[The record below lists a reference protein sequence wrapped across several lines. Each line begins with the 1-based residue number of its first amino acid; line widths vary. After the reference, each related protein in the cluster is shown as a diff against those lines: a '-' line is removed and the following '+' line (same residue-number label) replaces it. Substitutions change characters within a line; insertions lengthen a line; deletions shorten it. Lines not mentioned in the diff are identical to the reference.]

1 MVPLLPE
8 RNAFRWMERLDSAG
22 LREYQ
27 GYVRQARAATAK
39 WARAGIT
46 IGTGTDIW
54 QVPNAVHMEL
64 EEMVKAGRL
73 VDWEFVLTWA
83 RGNLNGP

>member
-1 MVPLLPE
+1 
-8 RNAFRWMERLDSAG
+8 MERLDSAG

-27 GYVRQARAATAK
+27 GYVRR
-39 WARAGIT
+39 ARAGLT
-46 IGTGTDIW
+46 MGTGTDIW